1 MTVEKSFFELAKN
14 FLQKIKKLQ
23 PQHKRNL
30 KSKELFFWLSIE
42 TEQTKSH
49 SRSK

>member
-23 PQHKRNL
+23 PQHNRNL
-30 KSKELFFWLSIE
+30 KIKENIE
-42 TEQTKSH
+42 SDH
-49 SRSK
+49 VRSVENL